1 MNAVDLIY
9 LHTITAML
17 DGWRADRDAA
27 RAAGD
32 CPQVRLLD
40 SRIAELLARRER
52 ASQSLFEF
60 APAVAAA

>member
-9 LHTITAML
+9 IHTITAML

-27 RAAGD
+27 KAVGD
-32 CPQVRLLD
+32 CARVSLLD
-40 SRIAELLARRER
+40 SHIADLLARRER

-60 APAVAAA
+60 APAVASA